1 MSRKRLFSGIALA
14 VVLAACGD
22 SGGDPLGPGAGPSFD
37 SGGPLVGGNRSD
49 STSTGSGSGSGTSTT
64 TSEESGGPIVGGN

>member
-22 SGGDPLGPGAGPSFD
+22 SGGRDPLGPTGGPSFD
-37 SGGPLVGGNRSD
+37 GGPLVGGNRSD
-49 STSTGSGSGSGTSTT
+49 STSTGTGTGTNSGTT
-64 TSEESGGPIVGGN
+64 EDDGGPLVGGN

>member
-22 SGGDPLGPGAGPSFD
+22 SGGDPLGPTGGPRHDAGP
-37 SGGPLVGGNRSD
+37 VAGGNRSD
-49 STSTGSGSGSGTSTT
+49 TTVIPTTAPTSA
-64 TSEESGGPIVGGN
+64 GPVAGGN

>member
-22 SGGDPLGPGAGPSFD
+22 SGGDPLGPGDGPSFD
-37 SGGPLVGGNRSD
+37 GGPVVGGNRSD
-49 STSTGSGSGSGTSTT
+49 STTAPT
-64 TSEESGGPIVGGN
+64 TSPTSAGPVVGGN

>member
-22 SGGDPLGPGAGPSFD
+22 SGGDPLGPIGGPSFD
-37 SGGPLVGGNRSD
+37 GGPLVGGNRSD
-49 STSTGSGSGSGTSTT
+49 STATGTGTGGGGSTGTS
-64 TSEESGGPIVGGN
+64 ESGGPIVGGN

>member
-22 SGGDPLGPGAGPSFD
+22 SGGDPLGPGDGPSFD
-37 SGGPLVGGNRSD
+37 GGPVVGGNKSD
-49 STSTGSGSGSGTSTT
+49 STSTGTT
-64 TSEESGGPIVGGN
+64 TPTNAGPVVGGN

>member
-22 SGGDPLGPGAGPSFD
+22 SGGDPLGPTGGPSFD
-37 SGGPLVGGNRSD
+37 GGPLVGGNRSD
-49 STSTGSGSGSGTSTT
+49 STSTGTGTGGGGSTGTS
-64 TSEESGGPIVGGN
+64 ESGGPIVGGN

>member
-22 SGGDPLGPGAGPSFD
+22 SGGDPLGPIGGPSFD
-37 SGGPLVGGNRSD
+37 GGPLVGGNRSD
-49 STSTGSGSGSGTSTT
+49 STATGTGTGGGGSTGTS
-64 TSEESGGPIVGGN
+64 ESGGPIVDGN

>member
-22 SGGDPLGPGAGPSFD
+22 SGGDPLGPIDGPSFD
-37 SGGPLVGGNRSD
+37 GGPVVGGNKSD
-49 STSTGSGSGSGTSTT
+49 TTSTGTGDGTGTGTS
-64 TSEESGGPIVGGN
+64 SAGPVVGGN

>member
-22 SGGDPLGPGAGPSFD
+22 SGGDPLGP
-37 SGGPLVGGNRSD
+37 SGGPSMDTGLVVGGNKSD
-49 STSTGSGSGSGTSTT
+49 TTSTGSPATQDAGLV
-64 TSEESGGPIVGGN
+64 VGGN

>member
-22 SGGDPLGPGAGPSFD
+22 SGGDPLGPTGGPSLDAGP
-37 SGGPLVGGNRSD
+37 VAGGNRTD
-49 STSTGSGSGSGTSTT
+49 TIPTPAPTSA
-64 TSEESGGPIVGGN
+64 GPVAGGN

>member
-22 SGGDPLGPGAGPSFD
+22 SGGDPLGPGDGPSFD
-37 SGGPLVGGNRSD
+37 GGPVVGGNKSD
-49 STSTGSGSGSGTSTT
+49 STSTGTGTGT
-64 TSEESGGPIVGGN
+64 TSAGPVVGGN